1 MAWLCVFYEFVVTKK
16 WFQILIYLVPFLEL
30 KLKIYLT
37 LTNINVVH
45 VNSTECDDM
54 MWCTVM
60 MIMIMEYVLWWELI
74 NGNDNGDGIC

>member
-1 MAWLCVFYEFVVTKK
+1 MAWLCVFYEFVATKK

-37 LTNINVVH
+37 LININVVH

-54 MWCTVM
+54 IWYDVM
-60 MIMIMEYVLWWELI
+60 YCD
-74 NGNDNGDGIC
+74 NDNGICIVMGVDKWQW